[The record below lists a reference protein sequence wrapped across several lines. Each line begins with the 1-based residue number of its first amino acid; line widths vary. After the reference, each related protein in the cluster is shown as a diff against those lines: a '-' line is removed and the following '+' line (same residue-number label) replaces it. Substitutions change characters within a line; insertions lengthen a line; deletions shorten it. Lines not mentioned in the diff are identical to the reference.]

1 MFKLDFFFLL
11 KDLRSGVWKTQHRYV
26 GRKNPSDIYFVSI
39 GNQIQFID
47 TIKYFQRSLGA
58 LANSLTDKEK
68 TIIFTECEKFLMND
82 PKLSKQFLFC
92 NREGKKGFLIIC
104 CQEREQY

>member
-11 KDLRSGVWKTQHRYV
+11 KDLRSGVWKTQHIYV
-26 GRKNPSDIYFVSI
+26 RRKNPSDIYFVSI

-68 TIIFTECEKFLMND
+68 TIIFTECEKFLRND